1 MRSEDKRFQKS
12 FALLSN
18 WHIWRDELTKTSIL
32 AAQTTVSVEKGAL
45 MRLPGVFPVAL
56 QRPLDM
62 FANKAGWIVQ
72 PRSERF
78 NHCRRRWS
86 IAQGNG
92 QISEPALMAGA
103 AYGAAFGAFQKGFF
117 VPAKQLDKLTG
128 GSAIARSKN
137 ICCCELREAN
147 RWTPHLAVNAANPP
161 AATLAAQTH

>member
-117 VPAKQLDKLTG
+117 IPAKQ
-128 GSAIARSKN
+128 RSEERRVGKERR
-137 ICCCELREAN
+137 CRWRAPPCQTKSVREREA
-147 RWTPHLAVNAANPP
+147 P
-161 AATLAAQTH
+161 